1 MNLVKKP
8 VTYYDMISINI
19 PADSTQTKF
28 SFPDQPLLRNKK
40 INSIECFTASDI
52 QYDIN
57 GNSVN
62 TNGVFSK
69 GCYVVLYYEGYENVH
84 RIPLMELHTI
94 AVNSGGSP
102 ITTNI
107 NGNLILSDLQIVW
120 TKSYLEVPAASTPVS
135 PVINRVFT
143 FGVQYENL

>member
-8 VTYYDMISINI
+8 VTYYDMISINV
-19 PADSTQTKF
+19 PANSTQTKF
-28 SFPDQPLLRNKK
+28 TFPDQPLLRNKK
-40 INSIECFTASDI
+40 INSLECFTVSDI
-52 QYDIN
+52 GYDIN
-57 GNSVN
+57 GNEVIGSSAFN
-62 TNGVFSK
+62 K

-94 AVNSGGSP
+94 SANSVGSP
-102 ITTNI
+102 IATNI
-107 NGNLILSDLQIVW
+107 NGNLILSDLHIIW

-135 PVINRVFT
+135 LVINKVFT